1 MSLAAKKPA
10 NDMSNYT
17 REQKLRILD
26 DSKRALER
34 EKKRFERET
43 GKSYDGSSTSQ
54 SSNTNK
60 EKRQKVTRAMTLL
73 FGLFCIT
80 IACVSYLAD
89 LRQDE
94 AEMAETEE
102 EQRRQRLKLL
112 AQQVQEGEEAKQNE
126 EQQQQQGTNN
136 SAKVSPE
143 SLQYK
148 LLSTVQKI
156 NERREMEK
164 AQEKPPTQTLEEYR
178 NSFSGRLFERVES
191 IKEKITSGMKSK
203 KKDGDES
210 SWVIMLE

>member
-34 EKKRFERET
+34 EKKRFERDT

-112 AQQVQEGEEAKQNE
+112 AQQVQEGEEVKHK
-126 EQQQQQGTNN
+126 EQQQQQ
-136 SAKVSPE
+136 
-143 SLQYK
+143 LQYK

-210 SWVIMLE
+210 SWVIMLSNGHLNIC